1 MKQENKENL
10 QFKPSC
16 IDADIL
22 EIMKQEDF
30 AKSMDDPK
38 LFKRYLLNFMAE
50 NLSLMH
56 QIDKLVET
64 LLNVVTM
71 TNSKALADYY
81 NKTEENYKQEEK
93 TQKTMAIIEKSHKK
107 SKKIAK

>member
-1 MKQENKENL
+1 MENQENKDL
-10 QFKPSC
+10 QFTQAG

-30 AKSMDDPK
+30 AKSMDDPI
-38 LFKRYLLNFMAE
+38 LFDRYRLNFMAE
-50 NLSLMH
+50 MLSLLH
-56 QIDKLVET
+56 QVEKLTET

-71 TNSKALADYY
+71 TNSKKLADYY
-81 NKTEENYKQEEK
+81 KKAEDNVKQEEK
-93 TQKTMAIIEKSHKK
+93 VQKTMQIVNKSHLK